1 MPVLGKNA
9 RSRNC
14 FQPAQH
20 PSSASLSR
28 VPGGAPSAPPS
39 SNTTRSRVDLARGQ
53 RFLSLALGQHG
64 AESNG
69 LCVEAVETEAQRATV
84 TTRLWTSG
92 DLSASPSLGFVF
104 RTIGQRLPYRYAAPA
119 PPAQGSE
126 YGRCSTDAP
135 LLPPSYAILR
145 RTCRQ

>member
-14 FQPAQH
+14 YQPAQH
-20 PSSASLSR
+20 PGSVSLSR

-39 SNTTRSRVDLARGQ
+39 SNTTRSRVDLAHGQ

-104 RTIGQRLPYRYAAPA
+104 RTIGQRLPYRYEAH
-119 PPAQGSE
+119 
-126 YGRCSTDAP
+126 GR
-135 LLPPSYAILR
+135 
-145 RTCRQ
+145 